1 MAAHNP
7 LVSLFKRRNSMKHLS
22 LLALALVLAASA
34 AFAGAYP
41 ERNVSVIVPYG
52 AGGTTDLATRAMLD
66 SVKPGEIPS
75 GVSFIVVN
83 MPGGSGL
90 VGVNKFSTSAK
101 DGYTI
106 GTVNCDFLLNVVR
119 GATPLSLANFI
130 PLVFVQADPYLV
142 LVRSDAP
149 YKTFQQLLDHIKAN
163 PGEVIFGDSGPGAV
177 PHLAVTAIEKSF
189 GVSVQTISYDNS
201 LESSLAVVN
210 GESHVTISHPSA
222 ASGQLKAG
230 ALIPL
235 AVTSNQRL
243 ANFPDVPAIGEIY
256 KEAADMRILS
266 WISIAA
272 LDGTPPEIVSYL
284 QRIFSESVR
293 SKAFNDKLTT
303 FQSQPISI
311 LTADDMAKFF
321 AEQTEYYKKQQGLGT
336 GPAAASPGPPPVP
349 AREGCPHVPLQYRHS
364 GGFRRLVHLRDD
376 RRLQPATGRH
386 GKIRARLLALFPGYR
401 PAPAFRRAAAGNHR
415 TALFGKETRR
425 RGRRAAGAGE
435 AHFRFRLSRPD
446 LHL

>member
-1 MAAHNP
+1 MRKSLAIVAAV
-7 LVSLFKRRNSMKHLS
+7 LILTAS
-22 LLALALVLAASA
+22 AVLA
-34 AFAGAYP
+34 GGYP

-52 AGGTTDLATRAMLD
+52 AGGTTDLATRALLD
-66 SVKPGEIPS
+66 SVAPGEIPS
-75 GVSFIVVN
+75 GVSFVVTN

-90 VGVNKFSTSAK
+90 VGVNRFSTSAK

-119 GATPLSLANFI
+119 GNTPLSLADFI

-149 YKTFQQLLDHIKAN
+149 YKTFQSLLDYIRAN
-163 PGEVIFGDSGPGAV
+163 PGDVIFSDSGPGAV

-210 GESHVTISHPSA
+210 GESQVTISHPSA

-235 AVTSNQRL
+235 AVTSNERL
-243 ANFPDVPAIGEIY
+243 SNFPDVPAIGELY

-272 LDGTPPEIVSYL
+272 LKDTPPDVVAYL
-284 QRIFSESVR
+284 QRIFSASVR
-293 SKAFNDKLTT
+293 SQAFNNKLTT

-311 LTADDMAKFF
+311 LTADDMSRFF
-321 AEQTEYYKKQQGLGT
+321 AEQTEYYKKQQ
-336 GPAAASPGPPPVP
+336 
-349 AREGCPHVPLQYRHS
+349 
-364 GGFRRLVHLRDD
+364 
-376 RRLQPATGRH
+376 
-386 GKIRARLLALFPGYR
+386 
-401 PAPAFRRAAAGNHR
+401 
-415 TALFGKETRR
+415 
-425 RGRRAAGAGE
+425 
-435 AHFRFRLSRPD
+435 
-446 LHL
+446 